1 MISLVKLHFSYL
13 FSWKIIYISLIT
25 LLISLVSFV
34 FLSNFFY
41 DTNLLVFYGDYY
53 NDEYTFSTLSLTKIV
68 ILLQSMFIV
77 INGFVINKYDI
88 YLLIRSSRTSVI
100 LSKVITMLL
109 GITVFTLF
117 LYLLMNVIGLFL
129 TPYYKFNNDYLG
141 IMFDLIIFSILYTLL
156 YIFLIITVKN
166 MYSLLLIFI
175 IYFISNI
182 SLEYL
187 VIKSNLSPFTKFIN
201 LMFPDIG
208 YFSNIGYDLY
218 YSNLYYIAL
227 CIGIIE
233 GILLIYIKT
242 DISN

>member
-1 MISLVKLHFSYL
+1 MINLVKLHFSFL

-25 LLISLVSFV
+25 LLISLVSFI
-34 FLSNFFY
+34 FLSNFYY

-53 NDEYTFSTLSLTKIV
+53 NEEYIFSGLSLIKIV
-68 ILLQSMFIV
+68 ILSQSMFIV

-88 YLLIRSSRTSVI
+88 YLLIRNSRSSVI
-100 LSKVITMLL
+100 LSKIITMLL
-109 GITVFTLF
+109 GIIVFTLS
-117 LYLLMNVIGLFL
+117 LYLLMNIIGLFL
-129 TPYYKFNNDYLG
+129 TPYYRFHSDFLG
-141 IMFDLIIFSILYTLL
+141 IMYDLVVFSILYTIL
-156 YIFLIITVKN
+156 YIFLIIVFKN

-175 IYFISNI
+175 LYFISNI
-182 SLEYL
+182 SVEYL
-187 VIKSNLSPFTKFIN
+187 VIKSNLPPFTKFIN

-227 CIGIIE
+227 CIALIE
-233 GILLIYIKT
+233 GILVIYIKT